1 MKPTKKEFEVCTNF
15 IDKILEKCKKQADF
29 YTKIAQNNDHSED
42 FINRMTDLASSFE
55 MISQFVELQA
65 NSVLSSL
72 QVEPLGDSTL
82 VGQVEQTAIKTTNA
96 CQQTAIENDTGN
108 QSV

>member
-1 MKPTKKEFEVCTNF
+1 MKLTKKEFEVCTNF

-72 QVEPLGDSTL
+72 QVEPLG
-82 VGQVEQTAIKTTNA
+82 EQTATKTTNA
-96 CQQTAIENDTGN
+96 CQQTAIENDTEN